1 MEESVEQKVTRKDIA
16 KLAGVSVSVVSRT
29 LNNSGYVAEEKKKR
43 ILEIANDL
51 HYVPHPVAMSL
62 QQARTKQ
69 ILFYCKDLH
78 NAFNIDLYT
87 GMLEGAKNYGYMVLI
102 NGNLEFD
109 DIRNTMVDGII
120 FQNEALASR
129 YAKEYGKNYYMPAV
143 TASFSEPVD
152 PPRSVPVIEWDV
164 SESMNKAIA
173 YLRKKG
179 HRKIAYASPYS
190 YGDNNGRSNS
200 WKRNMRYVFRDN
212 LENYYL
218 DISSLTKEKFSSTYW
233 LDELAH
239 FRYEETFYDK
249 GELAADIFWKRKID
263 APAVICFNDDFA
275 IGLTQGLQKKAY
287 CIPEDLS
294 VMSFDASFRGHSF
307 SPIITSIA
315 PDNKKYGSNLATLL
329 IRYINGEKIS
339 YFTRQPV
346 YIREGESVKAV

>member
-51 HYVPHPVAMSL
+51 HYVTHPVAMSL
-62 QQARTKQ
+62 QQATTKQ
-69 ILFYCKDLH
+69 ILFYCKELH

-249 GELAADIFWKRKID
+249 GELAADIFWKRKLD
-263 APAVICFNDDFA
+263 ATAVICFNDEFA
-275 IGLTQGLQKKAY
+275 IGLIQGLQKKGY

>member
-218 DISSLTKEKFSSTYW
+218 DVSSLTKEKFSSTYW

-249 GELAADIFWKRKID
+249 GELAADIFWKRKLD
-263 APAVICFNDDFA
+263 ATAVICFNDEFA
-275 IGLTQGLQKKAY
+275 IGLIQGLQKKGY

-315 PDNKKYGSNLATLL
+315 PDNKKYGSNLVTLL

-346 YIREGESVKAV
+346 TIREGESVKAV

>member
-1 MEESVEQKVTRKDIA
+1 MEQKVTRKDIA

-87 GMLEGAKNYGYMVLI
+87 GMLEGAKDYGYMVLI

-143 TASFSEPVD
+143 TASFGEPVD
-152 PPRSVPVIEWDV
+152 PPKAVPVIEWDV
-164 SESMNKAIA
+164 SESMDKAIA

-179 HRKIAYASPYS
+179 HRKIAYASPYPYS
-190 YGDNNGRSNS
+190 DNNGRSNS
-200 WKRNMRYVFRDN
+200 WKRNMRYVFRDT

-218 DISSLTKEKFSSTYW
+218 DISSLTEQKYSSTYW
-233 LDELAH
+233 LDERSRLSH
-239 FRYEETFYDK
+239 EETFYDK
-249 GELAADIFWKRKID
+249 GGLAADIFLGRKLD
-263 APAVICFNDDFA
+263 ATAILCFNDEFA
-275 IGLTQGLQKKAY
+275 TGLIQRLEKRGY
-287 CIPEDLS
+287 RIPEDLS
-294 VMSFDASFRGHSF
+294 VMSFDASFHGRSF

-315 PDNKKYGSNLATLL
+315 PDNKKFGSDLATLL

-346 YIREGESVKAV
+346 HIREGESVKAV

>member
-1 MEESVEQKVTRKDIA
+1 MEGSVEQKVTRKDIA

-87 GMLEGAKNYGYMVLI
+87 GMLEGAKDYGYMVLI

-152 PPRSVPVIEWDV
+152 PPKAVPVIEWDV
-164 SESMNKAIA
+164 SESMDKAIA

-179 HRKIAYASPYS
+179 HRKIAYASPYPYS
-190 YGDNNGRSNS
+190 DNNGRSNS
-200 WKRNMRYVFRDN
+200 WKRNMRYVFRDT

-218 DISSLTKEKFSSTYW
+218 DISSLTEQKYSSTYW
-233 LDELAH
+233 LDERSRLS
-239 FRYEETFYDK
+239 YEETFYDK
-249 GELAADIFWKRKID
+249 GGLAADIFLGRKLD
-263 APAVICFNDDFA
+263 ATAILCFNDEFA
-275 IGLTQGLQKKAY
+275 TGLIQRLEKRGY
-287 CIPEDLS
+287 RIPEDLS
-294 VMSFDASFRGHSF
+294 VMSFDASFHGRSF

-315 PDNKKYGSNLATLL
+315 PDNKKFGSDLATLL

-346 YIREGESVKAV
+346 HIREGESVKAV